1 MKLLRYMNMRNSM
14 KKVSLIGVCLTVT
27 SMVVAQNVMVVKYN
41 NGDNRYEDVGDIKEI
56 TFIKTDEVDDNTPN
70 DVTAGLVAY
79 YTFDNKNCS
88 DSQGQYYGFENGA
101 SYIIDTPNGTGY
113 SLYLKKG
120 EYISIG
126 SSPLNGRNNY
136 SVSLWIKDFGA
147 GRLIRTQKG
156 DYFTAPSLFVTEDL
170 RLRFYTGVSNYS
182 STYKTFSADMSN
194 YQSGQWVMLTIVCE
208 PSGNNMLSTLYVNGR
223 KVDSGISE
231 KTNASGGTSMCI
243 GGDDSFRVDDVRLYN
258 VTLTEDQVAD
268 IYNREKEK
276 ARVTIS
282 PQELFFDKES
292 SQQEFTISNHTLNNM
307 KYSVNDNIGI
317 IKYSPSSDYIPAK
330 GVQKVSVTISDR
342 DLLDKYLRG
351 CINVV
356 TENSNNTIAVQIAKG
371 KETQESGVDVKRG
384 LTAFYSFDN
393 DDAKDDMPYEYD
405 GALNGGRFISDTPC
419 GQGKALLLKKGE
431 NVVIGDAP
439 LDGRNNY
446 SVSLW
451 IKDFGAGRLI
461 RTQKGDYFTA
471 PSLFVTED
479 LRLRFYTGVSNYSS
493 TYKTF
498 SADMSNYQSGQWV
511 MLTIVCEPSGNSLL
525 ITLYVNGRKVDSGI
539 SEKTNA
545 SGGTSMCI
553 GGDDPLIID
562 NVRLYSVALSDD
574 EVAEI
579 YASESRF

>member
-101 SYIIDTPNGTGY
+101 SYIID
-113 SLYLKKG
+113 
-120 EYISIG
+120 
-126 SSPLNGRNNY
+126 
-136 SVSLWIKDFGA
+136 WIKDFGA

-419 GQGKALLLKKGE
+419 GQG
-431 NVVIGDAP
+431 
-439 LDGRNNY
+439 
-446 SVSLW
+446 W